1 MKENVV
7 PLSVS
12 THSPVKSAVKSHNE
26 QPGTAAP
33 PIAPP
38 PASDAQISSN
48 NVTENGN
55 NQDLEGIHL
64 FFVIPAQF
72 SNS

>member
-7 PLSVS
+7 PLSIP
-12 THSPVKSAVKSHNE
+12 THSPVKSAVKSHE

-33 PIAPP
+33 PIAPAP
-38 PASDAQISSN
+38 VSDAQISTN

-55 NQDLEGIHL
+55 NQDVEGIHL
-64 FFVIPAQF
+64 FVIPAQF
-72 SNS
+72 SN

>member
-1 MKENVV
+1 MKENGV
-7 PLSVS
+7 PLSVP
-12 THSPVKSAVKSHNE
+12 THSPVKSAVKSHE

-33 PIAPP
+33 PIP
-38 PASDAQISSN
+38 PAPATDTQISRI

-55 NQDLEGIHL
+55 SQDVEGIHH
-64 FFVIPAQF
+64 FVIPAQF